1 MVASIFIIFKMILSL
16 KTPKMS
22 VLLRGGSF
30 LLTTTT
36 DKTTITIMIFTPYYQ
51 VFCISQLIVLPF
63 AASSLITSP
72 GLKNFTIFSKKV
84 FDFSRSYHQPK
95 NSR

>member
-1 MVASIFIIFKMILSL
+1 L
-16 KTPKMS
+16 S

-36 DKTTITIMIFTPYYQ
+36 DKTTITIMIFTLYYQ

-72 GLKNFTIFSKKV
+72 GLKNLPSFQTNKV

-95 NSR
+95 ILVNFSKK

>member
-1 MVASIFIIFKMILSL
+1 MILSL
-16 KTPKMS
+16 KTQKMS

-30 LLTTTT
+30 FLTTTT

-72 GLKNFTIFSKKV
+72 GLRNLPSFQKKKFLIFLVHTIN
-84 FDFSRSYHQPK
+84 QK